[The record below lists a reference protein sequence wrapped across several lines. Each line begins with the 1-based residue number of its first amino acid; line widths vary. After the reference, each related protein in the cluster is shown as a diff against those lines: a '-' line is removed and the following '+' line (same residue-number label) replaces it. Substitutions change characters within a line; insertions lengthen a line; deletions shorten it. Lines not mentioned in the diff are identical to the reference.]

1 MTKGETND
9 VDQDYYKQRDEE
21 IENLIREYL
30 YIGAVGAAM
39 DLVGD
44 INDSTLRR
52 ELSQTIKEY

>member
-44 INDSTLRR
+44 INDPTLRR